1 MNNFLSTDHVQRI
14 AMLSRLECSDGE
26 IEHYAKDL
34 NRILQHIEQLNEL
47 NTEGIEPTAHALR
60 LVNVFRE
67 DEPQAS
73 LSNDQALAN
82 APDKEQGHFK
92 VPQIIQEQS

>member
-1 MNNFLSTDHVQRI
+1 MSNILSADHVQRI
-14 AMLSRLECSDGE
+14 AMLSRLECSDDE

-34 NRILQHIEQLNEL
+34 NRILKHIEQLDEL
-47 NTEGIEPTAHALR
+47 NTDDIEPTAHALR
-60 LVNVFRE
+60 LVNVYRE
-67 DEPQAS
+67 DILQES